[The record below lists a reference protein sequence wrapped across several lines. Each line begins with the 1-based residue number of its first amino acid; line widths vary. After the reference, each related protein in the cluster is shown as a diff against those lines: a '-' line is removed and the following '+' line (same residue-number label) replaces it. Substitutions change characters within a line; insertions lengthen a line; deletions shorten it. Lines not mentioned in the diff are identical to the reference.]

1 MPSARQKFS
10 VGLFVIIAGAL
21 ILVFMLM
28 LGLSDLFHD
37 GHRYSAYFRESVRGL
52 NPGAEVAYR
61 GVEVGRVESIR
72 LAPDGDLV
80 EVIVSIDDKIT
91 DPSSLVATVRSIG
104 ITGIMYLELA
114 PPGPDEIVRP
124 PEMDFEP
131 DYPVIA
137 TRPSEMSR
145 MIASAEKI
153 INDIMEIPVMEIAAS
168 IESAVKNLDRA
179 IIEARI
185 GEISG
190 GILDIIEKSNEMLEV
205 EKWDEIRVSMLEA
218 SESLEKLM
226 RQSTDTVTRVDT
238 FLEENTESAEQT
250 LREAE
255 KAVADASAF
264 MNRASKIADDTD
276 KRIDWYDQRLS
287 FIVEDLQQ
295 AAGSLNRLIERLDN
309 DPSQLLFGR
318 PVPPKPIEK

>member
-72 LAPDGDLV
+72 LAPDGDMV
-80 EVIVSIDDKIT
+80 EVIVSIDDRIP
-91 DPSSLVATVRSIG
+91 DPSTLVATIRSIG

-114 PPGPDEIVRP
+114 PPGPDEIVEP

-153 INDIMEIPVMEIAAS
+153 ISEIGELPVMEIAVS

-179 IIEARI
+179 ITEARI
-185 GEISG
+185 GEIAD
-190 GILDIIEKSNEMLEV
+190 GIQDIVEKSSAVLEV
-205 EKWDEIRVSMLEA
+205 EKWDEIRASILET
-218 SESLEKLM
+218 SENLEKLILA
-226 RQSTDTVTRVDT
+226 STDTVARVDM
-238 FLEENTESAEQT
+238 FLEDNTESVEQV

-276 KRIDWYDQRLS
+276 KRIDWYDQRFSL
-287 FIVEDLQQ
+287 IVEDLQQ
-295 AAGSLNRLIERLDN
+295 AAGSLNRFIERLEN

-318 PVPPKPIEK
+318 PVPPKPIEN

>member
-21 ILVFMLM
+21 ILLFMLL

-37 GHRYSAYFRESVRGL
+37 GNRYSAYFRDSVRGL
-52 NPGAEVAYR
+52 NPGAEVAFR

-80 EVIVSIDDKIT
+80 EVVVVIDTRIT
-91 DPSSLVATVRSIG
+91 DPSELVATVRSLG
-104 ITGIMYLELA
+104 ITGIMYMELER
-114 PPGPDEIVRP
+114 PGPEEIVDL

-131 DYPVIA
+131 DHPVIA

-153 INDIMEIPVMEIAAS
+153 ISKLGDLPIMEIANG
-168 IESAVKNLDRA
+168 IESAVNNIDRA
-179 IIEARI
+179 ITDARI
-185 GEISG
+185 GELSD
-190 GILDIIEKSNEMLEV
+190 GIRDIVEKSGEVLNV
-205 EKWDEIRVSMLEA
+205 EKWDEIQTSMLEA
-218 SESLEKLM
+218 AEQLEKLM
-226 RQSTDTVTRVDT
+226 RKSTDTVARVDM
-238 FLEENTESAEQT
+238 FLLENTELAAQT

-255 KAVADASAF
+255 KAVAGASGF
-264 MNRASKIADDTD
+264 IERAGKIADEADKQIDLYD
-276 KRIDWYDQRLS
+276 KRFTR
-287 FIVEDLQQ
+287 IVEDLRQ
-295 AAGSLNRLIERLDN
+295 AAGSLNRIIDRLEH

-318 PVPPKPIEK
+318 PVPPKPIEE